1 MAINMHLLILFLN
14 VSDLNTPI
22 RGHRVAEYK
31 KTRPSYKVCPEGIE
45 PCNMKNRDTYRRR
58 YKIQETLYS
67 GQ

>member
-45 PCNMKNRDTYRRR
+45 PCNMKNRDTY
-58 YKIQETLYS
+58 
-67 GQ
+67 